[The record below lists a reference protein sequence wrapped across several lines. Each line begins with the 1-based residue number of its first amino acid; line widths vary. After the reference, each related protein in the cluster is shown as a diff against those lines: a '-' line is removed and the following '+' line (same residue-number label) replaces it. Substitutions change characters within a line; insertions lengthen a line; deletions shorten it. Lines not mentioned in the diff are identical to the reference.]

1 MKKYKPQH
9 ARLLFIDR
17 CIREKSY
24 PNCRSLAAEYEVS
37 VKTIQRDI
45 DYMRIELNAPLEY
58 SARERGFYYT
68 EEQFQLPAMD
78 IRESD
83 LFAIYLADKLLAQYE
98 GTPIHDSLRSVFRKI
113 ENALPDSAPARPGG
127 QDRFTVFPPFATVIL
142 PEVLA
147 AVFDGLRTSTRLE
160 ILYRSPGGEAAWRL
174 VDPYHGVR
182 FEGDWYLV
190 GHCHLR
196 DAIRTFSLARMAE
209 VRKRRERLSLP
220 DRFDFRR
227 LTGSH
232 FGVHWGPEET
242 EVRIRF
248 APAAADYVRERQWHP
263 TQAIDEQADGS
274 LILTLTVNHL
284 LELRRWILS
293 WGDAARVLAPVSLAE
308 EVRAIARRMAD
319 PDRRDSPVDSPGRP

>member
-45 DYMRIELNAPLEY
+45 EYMRIELNAPLEY

-113 ENALPDSAPARPGG
+113 ENALPDSALARPGG
-127 QDRFTVFPPFATVIL
+127 QDRFTVFPPFSTVIL

-160 ILYRSPGGEAAWRL
+160 
-174 VDPYHGVR
+174 
-182 FEGDWYLV
+182 
-190 GHCHLR
+190 
-196 DAIRTFSLARMAE
+196 
-209 VRKRRERLSLP
+209 
-220 DRFDFRR
+220 
-227 LTGSH
+227 
-232 FGVHWGPEET
+232 
-242 EVRIRF
+242 
-248 APAAADYVRERQWHP
+248 
-263 TQAIDEQADGS
+263 
-274 LILTLTVNHL
+274 L
-284 LELRRWILS
+284 L
-293 WGDAARVLAPVSLAE
+293 
-308 EVRAIARRMAD
+308 
-319 PDRRDSPVDSPGRP
+319 